1 MAGGGAVPASAAKR
15 ESNCDNRRNQ
25 ITVARNKPILFYVD
39 VAKRRLKHNDEVVI
53 SGLGT
58 AITSVVMISEILTNN
73 GFAFQ
78 KKILTSRI
86 SMIDGNTGRVI
97 QKARMEVVLGKT
109 ENFNQ
114 VLGQGSA
121 SPESPEAYE
130 NE

>member
-58 AITSVVMISEILTNN
+58 E
-73 GFAFQ
+73 
-78 KKILTSRI
+78 ILTSRI

>member
-58 AITSVVMISEILTNN
+58 GMPLLSTE
-73 GFAFQ
+73 
-78 KKILTSRI
+78 ILTSRI